1 MTKEKA
7 IDILQMIQKSHDIE
21 IAHIDADD
29 ILCQFL
35 ESLGYEDVVSEY
47 QKIDKWFA

>member
-7 IDILQMIQKSHDIE
+7 IDILRMIQKSHDTE

-47 QKIDKWFA
+47 QKVDKWFA

>member
-7 IDILQMIQKSHDIE
+7 IDILQMIQKSHDTE

>member
-7 IDILQMIQKSHDIE
+7 IDILQMIQKSHDTE

-47 QKIDKWFA
+47 QKVDKWFA